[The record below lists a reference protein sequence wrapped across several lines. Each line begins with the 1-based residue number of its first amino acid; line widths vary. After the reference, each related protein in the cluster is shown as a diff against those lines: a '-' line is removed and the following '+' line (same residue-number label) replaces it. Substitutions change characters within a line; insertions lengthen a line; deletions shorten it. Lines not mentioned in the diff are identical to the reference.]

1 MLHMGQPL
9 RTLSLAS
16 PPFYMQP
23 SLSMTAGCVVRL
35 ILGPFRTQ
43 CLKIARRIGSLYY
56 WLSGPHL
63 RARLLAFYCIHLT
76 SALEEGMTDK
86 TGFCSCLLPTP
97 WLL

>member
-56 WLSGPHL
+56 
-63 RARLLAFYCIHLT
+63 
-76 SALEEGMTDK
+76 
-86 TGFCSCLLPTP
+86 
-97 WLL
+97 